1 MSIFE
6 IADKVA
12 IITGGASGLGLK
24 YALEL
29 LKKNAKAVVL
39 ADISPELGSKALQQI
54 EKEFGKNKA
63 IFIKTDVTSYAQFE
77 AVFKETIKTFKNVD
91 ILINNAGIMDDSVWE
106 KEIAI
111 NVNGTIIGIL
121 LGLENYIQRYKS
133 GSEGLI
139 LNVSSIA
146 GIAPFAFVPIYAG
159 TKFAVYGLTISWG
172 LPAHYERTKVR
183 VVGVC
188 PGSTVTPL
196 ITDLPNRNLGPAYEK
211 LRPIECGLVV
221 NQGPEEAA
229 VQVMSVIE
237 RAPSGT
243 MWVVEGGKAPFKFQ
257 LPDRLGVVLADVS
270 PELGSQAVEKLE
282 SEFGPQKVIFVKIYF
297 YCHYQIILFIST
309 FANVDILINN
319 AGILNDSIWR
329 QEISINLIEYY
340 WCSVN
345 HEYSASM
352 VSFNIKGKVAIVTGG
367 ASGLGLHYALELLK
381 KQAKAVVIA
390 DVSAELGRKAIEQ
403 FEREFGAKKA
413 IFIKADVTDYN
424 QFENVFKTTIST
436 FQNVD
441 ILINNAGI
449 FNDSIWQQEIAINL
463 NGTINGVLLGL
474 ENYIKNFK
482 SGDEG
487 LILNISS
494 IAATAPYGLMPGYV
508 ATKFA
513 IHGLTLSW
521 GVLEHYNRTK
531 VRVVAIAPGLT
542 VTPLLTESANKTFG
556 PDYERFA
563 DLLTTLPLQ
572 RYSRRHGSAFSWRI
586 CRKMAAFNIKG
597 KVAVVTGGAAGLGFQ
612 FARHLLKK
620 QAKAVV
626 LADIL
631 PESGQKAVLQLEKE
645 FGLNKAIFIKTDVS
659 DYDQFENVFKTTVST
674 YKNVDI
680 LINNAGIF
688 NDSIWQREI
697 EINLKGTINRVLL
710 ALENYIKNNKSGEEG
725 LIVNVSSIAGIAP
738 LPLMPAYVATKF
750 GIHGLTLSWGS
761 VEHYNRTK
769 VRVVGICPGAT
780 TTPML
785 TEVANRTFG
794 AAYEELLYT
803 VEAVPG
809 QGPEDVGPHAMTV
822 VESAPTG
829 TMWVLEGGEPPFQF
843 QLPDRFNQPKV
854 FLRHKL

>member
-257 LPDRLGVVLADVS
+257 LPDRLNGTIHGVILGLDNYIKNFKSGDEGLIVNISSLAGIAPIALMPSDVS
-270 PELGSQAVEKLE
+270 TKFAVHGLTLPWGITITPLITEVSNKSYKPEYEQLRGSPADSPVQNPEVVAPHVITVIEKAP
-282 SEFGPQKVIFVKIYF
+282 SG
-297 YCHYQIILFIST
+297 T
-309 FANVDILINN
+309 M
-319 AGILNDSIWR
+319 W
-329 QEISINLIEYY
+329 IEYY

-572 RYSRRHGSAFSWRI
+572 SPED
-586 CRKMAAFNIKG
+586 MAPHVMTI
-597 KVAVVTGGAAGLGFQ
+597 
-612 FARHLLKK
+612 
-620 QAKAVV
+620 
-626 LADIL
+626 
-631 PESGQKAVLQLEKE
+631 LEK
-645 FGLNKAIFIKTDVS
+645 
-659 DYDQFENVFKTTVST
+659 
-674 YKNVDI
+674 
-680 LINNAGIF
+680 
-688 NDSIWQREI
+688 
-697 EINLKGTINRVLL
+697 
-710 ALENYIKNNKSGEEG
+710 
-725 LIVNVSSIAGIAP
+725 AP
-738 LPLMPAYVATKF
+738 
-750 GIHGLTLSWGS
+750 S
-761 VEHYNRTK
+761 
-769 VRVVGICPGAT
+769 
-780 TTPML
+780 
-785 TEVANRTFG
+785 
-794 AAYEELLYT
+794 
-803 VEAVPG
+803 
-809 QGPEDVGPHAMTV
+809 
-822 VESAPTG
+822 G
-829 TMWVLEGGEPPFQF
+829 TMWILEGGEPPYQF
-843 QLPDRFNQPKV
+843 KIPDRFTAPKI
-854 FLRHKL
+854 FLK

>member
-282 SEFGPQKVIFVKIYF
+282 SEFGPQKNGTIHGVILGLDNYIKNFKSGDEGLIVN
-297 YCHYQIILFIST
+297 ISS
-309 FANVDILINN
+309 L
-319 AGILNDSIWR
+319 AGIAPIALMPSDVSTKFAVHGLTLPWGASEHYDRTKVCICPGITITPLITEVSNKSYKPEYEQLRGSPADSPVQNPEVVAPHVITVIEKAPSGTMW
-329 QEISINLIEYY
+329 IEYY

-572 RYSRRHGSAFSWRI
+572 RRHGSA
-586 CRKMAAFNIKG
+586 C
-597 KVAVVTGGAAGLGFQ
+597 
-612 FARHLLKK
+612 
-620 QAKAVV
+620 
-626 LADIL
+626 
-631 PESGQKAVLQLEKE
+631 
-645 FGLNKAIFIKTDVS
+645 
-659 DYDQFENVFKTTVST
+659 
-674 YKNVDI
+674 
-680 LINNAGIF
+680 
-688 NDSIWQREI
+688 NDDS
-697 EINLKGTINRVLL
+697 
-710 ALENYIKNNKSGEEG
+710 
-725 LIVNVSSIAGIAP
+725 
-738 LPLMPAYVATKF
+738 
-750 GIHGLTLSWGS
+750 
-761 VEHYNRTK
+761 
-769 VRVVGICPGAT
+769 
-780 TTPML
+780 
-785 TEVANRTFG
+785 
-794 AAYEELLYT
+794 
-803 VEAVPG
+803 
-809 QGPEDVGPHAMTV
+809 
-822 VESAPTG
+822 
-829 TMWVLEGGEPPFQF
+829 
-843 QLPDRFNQPKV
+843 
-854 FLRHKL
+854 

>member
-77 AVFKETIKTFKNVD
+77 
-91 ILINNAGIMDDSVWE
+91 
-106 KEIAI
+106 
-111 NVNGTIIGIL
+111 
-121 LGLENYIQRYKS
+121 
-133 GSEGLI
+133 
-139 LNVSSIA
+139 
-146 GIAPFAFVPIYAG
+146 
-159 TKFAVYGLTISWG
+159 
-172 LPAHYERTKVR
+172 
-183 VVGVC
+183 
-188 PGSTVTPL
+188 GSTVTPL

-257 LPDRLGVVLADVS
+257 LPDRL
-270 PELGSQAVEKLE
+270 
-282 SEFGPQKVIFVKIYF
+282 
-297 YCHYQIILFIST
+297 
-309 FANVDILINN
+309 
-319 AGILNDSIWR
+319 
-329 QEISINLIEYY
+329 
-340 WCSVN
+340 
-345 HEYSASM
+345 
-352 VSFNIKGKVAIVTGG
+352 
-367 ASGLGLHYALELLK
+367 
-381 KQAKAVVIA
+381 AVVIA

-572 RYSRRHGSAFSWRI
+572 SPED
-586 CRKMAAFNIKG
+586 MAP
-597 KVAVVTGGAAGLGFQ
+597 
-612 FARHLLKK
+612 H
-620 QAKAVV
+620 AVV

-697 EINLKGTINRVLL
+697 EINLKGTINGVLL

-829 TMWVLEGGEPPFQF
+829 TMPEEVASNAVSVVEEDPSGTMWIMERGEPNSSPRVNNEIVAYKNILKLNK
-843 QLPDRFNQPKV
+843 LPASLKCSE
-854 FLRHKL
+854 